1 MLERMSVLSL
11 TAMTVVCST
20 RVLSADDAGLGKD
33 LKATLA
39 LQGQPCDQIVSS
51 KRNADSDYVVSC
63 KDGNHYHV
71 FVNAQGRVVVEKQ

>member
-1 MLERMSVLSL
+1 MSERIVAFAF
-11 TAMTVVCST
+11 TAMTMVGSTVVLAAEDTS
-20 RVLSADDAGLGKD
+20 LGKD
-33 LKATLA
+33 LKATIA

-51 KRNADSDYVVSC
+51 KRNADSDYFVNC